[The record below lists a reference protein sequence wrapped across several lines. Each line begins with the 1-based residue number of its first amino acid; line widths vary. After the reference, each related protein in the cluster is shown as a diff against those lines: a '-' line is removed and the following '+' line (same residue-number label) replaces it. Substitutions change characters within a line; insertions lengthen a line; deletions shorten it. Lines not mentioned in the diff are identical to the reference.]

1 MDYVGRIAKLLLR
14 AHEDGTRYVFSSQVV
29 ARSYLEACVR
39 IHPGTA
45 VFSDS
50 VVSWDQFKANFTH
63 FPQGRTK
70 AVFTDRLLFVNRLFR
85 RERAMTRLR
94 FYCDSSYPC
103 SEKAYMKSIATGLPD
118 MCRAFDLKASLKVDV
133 KSNPE
138 TAPMQLRPSVLENA
152 PADMIHDLGVIVP
165 AYKAFME
172 SSGLYDPCLY
182 EPDFS
187 VLGND
192 GTCANDYVLVFLGS
206 FSDPC
211 VGDALKACRILD
223 LDSTGGA
230 HGNLEVNDNSGA
242 HGNYAKLKL
251 FRNSTA
257 ETMACMRRIYSL
269 LSRGVL
275 PNDIAVSCPNVDA
288 YRPYLEQEASKR
300 DVKLTFAGA
309 KPLTQYIPGRF
320 FKALLRVRDENYSM
334 DSMKAFLLDPCFPY
348 KDRESIVGIIEKSIE
363 CKVQDGP
370 LSKWIGKLKALGE
383 DVLAKRLSAIGE
395 GISAVVDCR
404 DASMLHENVMVL
416 VKDLF
421 GEDAWT
427 REYSNDDG
435 LEYENARV
443 FGSCVAELGTLS
455 IHAGLLDTGRTPDL
469 FSLFVD
475 ILNDKK
481 YAPNTG
487 KDNVRV
493 YSYPLDAGLAVK
505 HHFAIGLADSNTRVL
520 RNPYPFLPYEKTK
533 TMEDVLQLGDGV
545 LGLYSHVFWKV
556 DDVSGDAFTDY
567 SKDASSDALNEI
579 WLSSSE
585 EGFSGADVVPT
596 VFLGE
601 GLSER
606 ISTKEPDSFDDE
618 MDVWE
623 GRSGSLR
630 HATAKQRTCFKN
642 ADEAPLDYCPDMS
655 FEPPKLPFAMG
666 VSRIKA
672 FEECPYKGFAYSVL
686 KLRDVDFE
694 PRMNDAAQ
702 IGDILHRTIQHAL
715 EESGTIGGMNEPRL
729 KSIFREELEKYS
741 KRPDSTDRSHISFIA
756 RKYEDLLPLFYAS
769 ESAQLLKDMKFKAM
783 EDATAFSLSN
793 GVVSLRGMADCV
805 LEDEDGNYAVVDF
818 KKSAAS
824 YYKAKDLGKTSLQL
838 AVYARMLEENP
849 RFGGRPHGAK
859 VVYGAYYSIEDGA
872 FKYVWPPVSF
882 GRTKQGFE
890 YSSSME
896 ESSEASDQVD
906 KSQEFVQDNY
916 EMRIGN
922 LSRTIKEAGFA
933 PTPSDEGCRYCP
945 FYNLCR
951 GGFETV

>member
-1 MDYVGRIAKLLLR
+1 MECFEKPVSLRALSLYNVGMDYVGRIAQLLLK
-14 AHEDGTRYVFSSQVV
+14 ANEDGTRYVFSSQVV

-39 IHPGTA
+39 MHPGTA

-85 RERAMTRLR
+85 RERAMSRLR
-94 FYCDSSYPC
+94 FYCDGSYPC

-118 MCRAFDLKASLKVDV
+118 MCRAFDLKAGLD
-133 KSNPE
+133 SNLE
-138 TAPMQLRPSVLENA
+138 AMPMQLRPSVHENA
-152 PADMIHDLGVIVP
+152 PTDMVHDLDIIVP
-165 AYKAFME
+165 AYKAFIQ
-172 SSGLYDPCLY
+172 SSDLYDPCLY

-187 VLGND
+187 VPGND
-192 GTCANDYVLVFLGS
+192 GTCAKDYVLVYPGS

-211 VGDALKACRILD
+211 VGDALKVCRSLY
-223 LDSTGGA
+223 LTYEGKGYGDSP
-230 HGNLEVNDNSGA
+230 
-242 HGNYAKLKL
+242 KLKL
-251 FRNSTA
+251 FRNSTS

-269 LSRGVL
+269 LGSGVL
-275 PNDIAVSCPNVDA
+275 PNDIAISCPNVDA

-309 KPLTQYIPGRF
+309 RPLTQYIPGRF

-334 DSMKAFLLDPCFPY
+334 DSMKALLLDPCFPY
-348 KDRESIVGIIEKSIE
+348 KDRSTIVGIVEKSIE
-363 CKVQDGP
+363 CKIQDGP

-383 DVLAKRLSAIGE
+383 EVLSQRLAKIGE
-395 GISAVVDCR
+395 GVSAVVDCR

-421 GEDAWT
+421 GDDAWT
-427 REYSNDDG
+427 REYSSNDG

-455 IHAGLLDTGRTPDL
+455 IHAGLLDAGRTPDL

-505 HHFAIGLADSNTRVL
+505 HHFVIGLSDTNTRVL

-533 TMEDVLQLGDGV
+533 TMDDVLQLGDGV
-545 LGLYSHVFWKV
+545 LDLYSHVFWKEY
-556 DDVSGDAFTDY
+556 DVSSDSGDA
-567 SKDASSDALNEI
+567 SNEI

-596 VFLGE
+596 AFLGE
-601 GLSER
+601 GLNER
-606 ISTKEPDSFDDE
+606 VSTKERDSFDDE
-618 MDVWE
+618 MDEFE
-623 GRSGSLR
+623 GLGGKLTF
-630 HATAKQRTCFKN
+630 ATAKQKTCFYS
-642 ADEAPLDYCPDMS
+642 AYEAPLDYCPDMA
-655 FEPPKLPFAMG
+655 FTPPKLPFAMG

-702 IGDILHRTIQHAL
+702 VGDILHRTIQHAL
-715 EESGTIGGMNEPRL
+715 EEAGSIGGLNESRL
-729 KSIFREELEKYS
+729 RSIFREELEKYS
-741 KRPDSTDRSHISFIA
+741 KRPDSTDRSHIAFIA
-756 RKYEDLLPLFYAS
+756 RKYEDLLPLFYES
-769 ESAQLLKDMKFKAM
+769 ESSQILKDMKFKAM

-805 LEDEDGNYAVVDF
+805 LEDDDGNYAVVDF

-824 YYKAKDLGKTSLQL
+824 YYKAKDLGRTSLQL
-838 AVYARMLEENP
+838 AVYARMLAENP
-849 RFGGRPHGAK
+849 RFGRTPS
-859 VVYGAYYSIEDGA
+859 YGAYYSIEDGA

-890 YSSSME
+890 YCSSAE
-896 ESSEASDQVD
+896 GGSEIPKDSDQGD
-906 KSQEFVQDNY
+906 RSQEFVNDNCSI
-916 EMRIGN
+916 RIEN
-922 LSRTIKEAGFA
+922 LSRIIEKACFE

>member
-1 MDYVGRIAKLLLR
+1 MDYVGRIAQLLLT

-39 IHPGTA
+39 MHPGMA

-85 RERAMTRLR
+85 RELAMSRLR

-118 MCRAFDLKASLKVDV
+118 MCRAFDLKAGLG
-133 KSNPE
+133 SNPE
-138 TAPMQLRPSVLENA
+138 AVPMQLRPSVLENT
-152 PADMIHDLGVIVP
+152 PADMVHDLGIIVP
-165 AYKAFME
+165 AYKAFIE

-187 VLGND
+187 VPGND
-192 GTCANDYVLVFLGS
+192 GTCARDYVLVFPSS

-211 VGDALKACRILD
+211 VGDALKVCRTLD
-223 LDSTGGA
+223 LVCEGKGDGDSP
-230 HGNLEVNDNSGA
+230 
-242 HGNYAKLKL
+242 KLKL
-251 FRNSTA
+251 FRNSTS

-275 PNDIAVSCPNVDA
+275 PNDIAISCPNVDA
-288 YRPYLEQEASKR
+288 YRPYLEQEAFKR
-300 DVKLTFAGA
+300 DLKLTFAGA

-334 DSMKAFLLDPCFPY
+334 DSMKALLLDPCFPY
-348 KDRESIVGIIEKSIE
+348 RDRDIIVDIVEKSIE
-363 CKVQDGP
+363 CKIQDGP

-383 DVLAKRLSAIGE
+383 EALSQRLAQIGE
-395 GISAVVDCR
+395 GVSAVVDCR

-443 FGSCVAELGTLS
+443 FGSCVTELGTLS
-455 IHAGLLDTGRTPDL
+455 IHAGLLDTGKTPDL

-493 YSYPLDAGLAVK
+493 YSYPLDAGLAIK
-505 HHFAIGLADSNTRVL
+505 HHFVIGLADSNTRVL

-533 TMEDVLQLGDGV
+533 TMDDVLQLGDGV

-556 DDVSGDAFTDY
+556 DD
-567 SKDASSDALNEI
+567 ASSDVSSDFSGDSAVASNEI

-596 VFLGE
+596 AFLGE
-601 GLSER
+601 GCNEKVR
-606 ISTKEPDSFDDE
+606 TKEKDSFDDE
-618 MDVWE
+618 MDVFE
-623 GRSGSLR
+623 GRSGRLPFVTS
-630 HATAKQRTCFKN
+630 KQKTCLYN
-642 ADEAPLDYCPDMS
+642 AQKASLDYCPDMA
-655 FEPPKLPFAMG
+655 FTPPKLPFAMG

-715 EESGTIGGMNEPRL
+715 EESGSIGSVNEARL
-729 KSIFREELEKYS
+729 RSIFREELEKYS
-741 KRPDSTDRSHISFIA
+741 KRPDSTDRSHVAFIA
-756 RKYEDLLPLFYAS
+756 RKYEDLLPLFYES
-769 ESAQLLKDMKFKAM
+769 ESSQLLKDMKFKAM

-805 LEDEDGNYAVVDF
+805 LEDEAGSYAVIDF

-824 YYKAKDLGKTSLQL
+824 YYKAKDLDKTSLQL

-849 RFGGRPHGAK
+849 RFGGHINDAK
-859 VVYGAYYSIEDGA
+859 VGCGAYYSIEDGA

-890 YSSSME
+890 YSSEYSSSSE
-896 ESSEASDQVD
+896 ESPEAPDQGD
-906 KSQEFVQDNY
+906 RSQEFVKDNCNI
-916 EMRIGN
+916 RIEN
-922 LSRTIKEAGFA
+922 LSRTIKEAKFA
-933 PTPSDEGCRYCP
+933 PTPSDDGCRYCP

-951 GGFETV
+951 GGFETI

>member
-85 RERAMTRLR
+85 KERAMTRLR
-94 FYCDSSYPC
+94 FYCDRSYPC
-103 SEKAYMKSIATGLPD
+103 SGKAYMKSIATGLPD

-192 GTCANDYVLVFLGS
+192 GTCANDYVLVFPGS

-230 HGNLEVNDNSGA
+230 HGNS
-242 HGNYAKLKL
+242 AKLKL

-334 DSMKAFLLDPCFPY
+334 DSMKALLLDPCFPY

-383 DVLAKRLSAIGE
+383 DALALRLSAIGE
-395 GISAVVDCR
+395 GISAVVDCK

-427 REYSNDDG
+427 REYSNDDS

-505 HHFAIGLADSNTRVL
+505 HHFVIGLADSNTKVI
-520 RNPYPFLPYEKTK
+520 RNPYPFLPYEKAK
-533 TMEDVLQLGDGV
+533 TMDDVLQLGDSV
-545 LGLYSHVFWKV
+545 LGLYSCVFWKV
-556 DDVSGDAFTDY
+556 DDVSSYAP
-567 SKDASSDALNEI
+567 NEI

-596 VFLGE
+596 AFLGE
-601 GLSER
+601 GLNER
-606 ISTKEPDSFDDE
+606 VSTKEHDSFDDE
-618 MDVWE
+618 MNVFE
-623 GRSGSLR
+623 GRSGRLVF
-630 HATAKQRTCFKN
+630 ATSKQKECFYS
-642 ADEAPLDYCPDMS
+642 AHEAPLDYCPDMA
-655 FEPPKLPFAMG
+655 FIPPKLPFVMG

-686 KLRDVDFE
+686 KLKDVDFE

-702 IGDILHRTIQHAL
+702 IGDILHRTIQNAL
-715 EESGTIGGMNEPRL
+715 EEAGSIGNMSEPRL
-729 KSIFREELEKYS
+729 KSIFKEELEKYS
-741 KRPDSTDRSHISFIA
+741 KRPDSTDRSHVAFMA
-756 RKYEDLLPLFYAS
+756 RKYEDLLPLFYES
-769 ESAQLLKDMKFKAM
+769 ESSQLLKDMKFKAM

-793 GVVSLRGMADCV
+793 GVVSLRGEADCI
-805 LEDEDGNYAVVDF
+805 LEDKDGNYAVIDF
-818 KKSAAS
+818 KKSSAS

>member
-85 RERAMTRLR
+85 KERAMTRLR

-192 GTCANDYVLVFLGS
+192 GTCANDYVLVFPGS

-230 HGNLEVNDNSGA
+230 HGNS
-242 HGNYAKLKL
+242 AKLKL

-334 DSMKAFLLDPCFPY
+334 DSMKALLLDPCFPY

-383 DVLAKRLSAIGE
+383 DALALRLSAIGE
-395 GISAVVDCR
+395 GISAVVDCK

-427 REYSNDDG
+427 REYSNDDS

-505 HHFAIGLADSNTRVL
+505 HHFVIGLADSNTKVI
-520 RNPYPFLPYEKTK
+520 RNPYPFLPYEKAK
-533 TMEDVLQLGDGV
+533 TMDDVLQLGDSV
-545 LGLYSHVFWKV
+545 LGLYSCVFWKV
-556 DDVSGDAFTDY
+556 DDVSSYAP
-567 SKDASSDALNEI
+567 NEI

-596 VFLGE
+596 AFLGE
-601 GLSER
+601 GLNER
-606 ISTKEPDSFDDE
+606 VSTKEHDSFDDE
-618 MDVWE
+618 MNVFE
-623 GRSGSLR
+623 GRSGRLVF
-630 HATAKQRTCFKN
+630 ATSKQKECFYS
-642 ADEAPLDYCPDMS
+642 AHEAPLDYCPDMA
-655 FEPPKLPFAMG
+655 FIPPKLPFVMG

-686 KLRDVDFE
+686 KLKDVDFE

-702 IGDILHRTIQHAL
+702 IGDILHRTIQNAL
-715 EESGTIGGMNEPRL
+715 EEAGSIGNMSEPRL
-729 KSIFREELEKYS
+729 KSIFKEELEKYS
-741 KRPDSTDRSHISFIA
+741 KRPDSTDRSHVAFMA
-756 RKYEDLLPLFYAS
+756 RKYEDLLPLFYES
-769 ESAQLLKDMKFKAM
+769 ESSQLLKDMKFKAM

-793 GVVSLRGMADCV
+793 GVVSLRGEADCI
-805 LEDEDGNYAVVDF
+805 LEDKDGNYAVIDF
-818 KKSAAS
+818 KKSSAS